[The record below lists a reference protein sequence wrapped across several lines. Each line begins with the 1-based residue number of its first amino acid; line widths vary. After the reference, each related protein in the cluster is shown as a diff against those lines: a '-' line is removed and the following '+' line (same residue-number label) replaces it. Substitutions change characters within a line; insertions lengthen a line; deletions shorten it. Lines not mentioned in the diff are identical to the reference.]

1 MKIIYAITCHRVTN
15 PLIHTVNYLS
25 SFPEN
30 IILIHV
36 DKKSDLKDFKN
47 LKKNNVHFIKT
58 RINVSW
64 GAVSQIESVLE
75 LMKASLNYSYNF
87 FFLLSGDDIPLKKD
101 SELKDLLNKYSS
113 YNFLAFDKNM
123 TYENIEKRVKYKYP
137 NYFYKRDKKVI
148 NKIRKKVFILTRDW
162 LYVNRN
168 LLKNSHRLPKLYK
181 GTNWFGLR
189 KETIQYILK
198 YIEENSWFLKVFN
211 NSFCCDEVVFHTIIK
226 TNPTL
231 KLFNHPDYPISSL
244 RYIDWQ
250 SGPEYPRVLTIAD
263 KDKMVASN
271 CYFARKIDASASQ
284 KFMNYFLDKK

>member
-15 PLIHTVNYLS
+15 PLVHTVNYLS

-101 SELKDLLNKYSS
+101 SELKDLLSKYPS

-123 TYENIEKRVKYKYP
+123 TYENIERRVKYKYP

-189 KETIQYILK
+189 KETIEYILK
-198 YIEENSWFLKVFN
+198 YIEDNSWFLKVFN

-271 CYFARKIDASASQ
+271 CYFARKIDANASQ